1 MNRDLSLPD
10 INLAPKGATLT
21 RNQSL
26 VKVRAS
32 ENLTL
37 KSALKSINGMEE
49 SPNWNKSVH

>member
-10 INLAPKGATLT
+10 INLASKGATLT